1 MGMLGLSPPDAL
13 GPVIDPIAQYLQW
26 FAEAAA
32 STDLDPKAATLATV
46 GADGAPSSRLVLIQ
60 YADAR
65 GFVFFTN
72 LGSRKAKELMDRP
85 AVALCV
91 HWPRL
96 DRQVRVEGRAVQVPD
111 EEADIYFAKRPRESQ
126 IGAWASR
133 QSERLSGREELL
145 ARVATF
151 EMRFAD
157 GPVPRP
163 PFWSGYRVV
172 PERIEFWSGQPG
184 RLHDRELFE
193 RDGDRWRTS
202 RLYP

>member
-1 MGMLGLSPPDAL
+1 MKGITPPAL
-13 GPVIDPIAQYLQW
+13 VPVIDPIARYLQW
-26 FAEAAA
+26 FAEAGA
-32 STDLDPKAATLATV
+32 STDLDPKAAALATV
-46 GADGAPSSRLVLIQ
+46 GGDGTPSSRMVLIQ
-60 YADAR
+60 YVDAR

-72 LGSRKAKELMDRP
+72 LSSRKAQEMTERP

-91 HWPRL
+91 HWPRIE
-96 DRQVRVEGRAVQVPD
+96 RQVRVEGRAVQVPD
-111 EEADIYFAKRPRESQ
+111 DEADRYFARRPRESQ

-172 PERIEFWSGQPG
+172 PERIEFWSGQAG

-193 RDGDRWRTS
+193 RDGDGWRTT

>member
-1 MGMLGLSPPDAL
+1 M
-13 GPVIDPIAQYLQW
+13 IDPFAQYLQW

-32 STDLDPKAATLATV
+32 STDLDPKAAALATV
-46 GADGAPSSRLVLIQ
+46 GADGSPSSRMILIQ
-60 YADAR
+60 YVDSR

-72 LGSRKAKELMDRP
+72 LGSRKALELTERQ
-85 AVALCV
+85 AVALSV
-91 HWPRL
+91 HWPRIE
-96 DRQVRVEGRAVQVPD
+96 RQVRIEGRAVQLPD
-111 EEADIYFAKRPRESQ
+111 EEADRYFATRPRDSQ

-133 QSERLSGREELL
+133 QSERLTCREELL

-157 GPVPRP
+157 GPIPRP
-163 PFWSGYRVV
+163 PFWSGFRVV

-193 RDGDRWRTS
+193 RDGDGWRTS

>member
-1 MGMLGLSPPDAL
+1 M
-13 GPVIDPIAQYLQW
+13 PVIDPIARYLQW

-32 STDLDPKAATLATV
+32 STDLDPKAAALATV
-46 GADGAPSSRLVLIQ
+46 SADGTPSSRMVLIQ
-60 YADAR
+60 YVDAR

-72 LGSRKAKELMDRP
+72 LASRKALELTDRP

-91 HWPRL
+91 HWPRIE
-96 DRQVRVEGRAVQVPD
+96 RQVRVEGRAVQVPD
-111 EEADIYFAKRPRESQ
+111 DEADRYFAKRPRDSQ

-133 QSERLSGREELL
+133 QSERLTGREDLL

-157 GPVPRP
+157 GPIPRP

-172 PERIEFWSGQPG
+172 PDRIEFWSGQPG

-193 RDGDRWRTS
+193 RDGDSWRTS

>member
-1 MGMLGLSPPDAL
+1 MKSDAFV
-13 GPVIDPIAQYLQW
+13 PVIDPIARFLQW
-26 FAEAAA
+26 FADAAA
-32 STDLDPKAATLATV
+32 STDLDPKAAALATV
-46 GADGAPSSRLVLIQ
+46 SADGSPSSRMVLIQ
-60 YADAR
+60 YVDAR

-72 LGSRKAKELMDRP
+72 LGSRKVRELAERP

-91 HWPRL
+91 HWPRI
-96 DRQVRVEGRAVQVPD
+96 DRQVRVEGRAVQVSD
-111 EEADIYFAKRPRESQ
+111 EEADRYFAGRPRESQ

-133 QSERLSGREELL
+133 QSEPLTGREELL

-157 GPVPRP
+157 KPVPRP

-172 PERIEFWSGQPG
+172 PDRIEFWSCQAG
-184 RLHDRELFE
+184 RLHDRELFV
-193 RDGDRWRTS
+193 RDGQSWRAS

>member
-1 MGMLGLSPPDAL
+1 M
-13 GPVIDPIAQYLQW
+13 PVTDPFARYLQW

-32 STDLDPKAATLATV
+32 STDLDPKAAALATV
-46 GADGAPSSRLVLIQ
+46 SAEGTPSSRMVLIQ
-60 YADAR
+60 YVDVR

-72 LGSRKAKELMDRP
+72 LSSRKAHELAERP
-85 AVALCV
+85 GVALCV
-91 HWPRL
+91 HWPRIE
-96 DRQVRVEGRAVQVPD
+96 RQVRIEGRAVQVSD
-111 EEADIYFAKRPRESQ
+111 DEADRYFATRPRESQ

-145 ARVATF
+145 ARVARF

-172 PERIEFWSGQPG
+172 PERIEFWSSQPG

-193 RDGDRWRTS
+193 RDGDGWRTI

>member
-1 MGMLGLSPPDAL
+1 V
-13 GPVIDPIAQYLQW
+13 PVIDPIARYLQW
-26 FAEAAA
+26 FADAAA
-32 STDLDPKAATLATV
+32 STDLDPKAASLATV
-46 GADGAPSSRLVLIQ
+46 SANGTPSSRMVLIQ
-60 YADAR
+60 YVDAR

-72 LGSRKAKELMDRP
+72 LGSRKALELTNTP

-91 HWPRL
+91 HWPRIE
-96 DRQVRVEGRAVQVPD
+96 RQVRVEGRAVLVPN
-111 EEADIYFAKRPRESQ
+111 EEADRYFARRPRESQ

-133 QSERLSGREELL
+133 QSDRLTGREELL

-172 PERIEFWSGQPG
+172 PERIEFWSGQAG
-184 RLHDRELFE
+184 RLHDRELFD
-193 RDGDRWRTS
+193 RDGDGWRTS
-202 RLYP
+202 LLYP